1 MKIKFNFEAWNPCRA
16 NNVGRIVNKKN
27 ENKKNENKFFRHM
40 LVGWLV
46 FLCIL
51 ALGSYKYEKS

>member
-27 ENKKNENKFFRHM
+27 ENKKNENNFFVICWW
-40 LVGWLV
+40 VGWSFFV
-46 FLCIL
+46 
-51 ALGSYKYEKS
+51 S